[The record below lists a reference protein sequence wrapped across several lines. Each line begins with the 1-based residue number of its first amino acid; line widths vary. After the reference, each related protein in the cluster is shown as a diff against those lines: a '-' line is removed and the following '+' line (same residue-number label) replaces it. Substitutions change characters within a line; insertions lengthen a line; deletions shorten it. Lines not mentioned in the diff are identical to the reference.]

1 MNLITRLFPSAGM
14 YKMRIAALPEM
25 TQLSPRE
32 MYQVL
37 DAYYN
42 KNDLYSLLSEA
53 RYLNSRWTEPLKSL
67 RNPAK
72 RAVEFHVS
80 HLWPGQLPDA
90 LPIAADNKRILEPIE
105 LIWRWSNWGTEKQT
119 VARQF
124 SKYGTMFIKVV
135 QDEQSVYFQDIHPGY
150 VVDFDTDHRGIVTY
164 IRVDIPQTRREND
177 NTVPYTHTEIWDKD
191 QGTYR
196 VWQHKRGVGAG
207 ISELGLPVD
216 SRYISDFGIDFV
228 PFVMA
233 KFFDVGEP
241 RGAGVF
247 TLEIDQ
253 IDELNRKA
261 TRYAQMIFRY
271 NKTLWAL
278 RANMADASGRP
289 LPAPRV
295 SGDSDGTIELG
306 DDRLMK
312 LPGFSELQSLVP
324 NINYTA
330 HLDALNAD
338 IDEVKRDLP
347 ELLYYEVGDSG
358 NISYPTI
365 LRMLAPA
372 IDRVYEARGN
382 AETALKRAQQMAL
395 TMGANAR
402 LTEFKNIGS
411 YDAGD
416 FEHSFEQRDVIRPS
430 EFERAE
436 IGKIY
441 VEMGVPVKTVL
452 RRSGWSE
459 ADLKEMDADKAEQD
473 AAQQRTLASA
483 VLDAQRR
490 MDGGQQSNGLEQGQ
504 GNISQEIDQGTDNE

>member
-14 YKMRIAALPEM
+14 YKMRMAALPEM
-25 TQLSPRE
+25 IQLSPLE

-90 LPIAADNKRILEPIE
+90 LPIATDNERILEPIE
-105 LIWRWSNWGTEKQT
+105 LIWRWSNWATEKQT

-135 QDEQSVYFQDIHPGY
+135 QDEQSVYFQDIHPGH
-150 VVDFDTDHRGIVTY
+150 VIDFDTDHRGIVTY
-164 IRVDIPQTRREND
+164 IRVDIPQARREND
-177 NTVPYTHTEIWDKD
+177 KIVPYTHTEIWDKNE
-191 QGTYR
+191 GTYR
-196 VWQHKRGVGAG
+196 VWQHKRGIGAG
-207 ISELGLPVD
+207 ISELGMPVD
-216 SRYISDFGIDFV
+216 SRYIADFGINFV
-228 PFVMA
+228 PFVVA

-261 TRYAQMIFRY
+261 TRFAQILFRY
-271 NKTLWAL
+271 NKPVHAL
-278 RANMADASGRP
+278 KANMADASGRP

-295 SGDSDGTIELG
+295 SGDDDGTIELG
-306 DDRLMK
+306 DEKLWK
-312 LPGFSELQSLVP
+312 LPGFSELQFLVP
-324 NINYTA
+324 DIKYDA
-330 HLDALNAD
+330 YLSALDAD
-338 IDEVKRDLP
+338 IDELKRDLP

-358 NISYPTI
+358 NISFPTI

-395 TMGANAR
+395 SMGVNAR
-402 LTEFKNIGS
+402 LPDFRNIGS

-416 FEHSFEQRDVIRPS
+416 FEHTFEQRDVIRPS

-436 IGKIY
+436 IGKTY
-441 VEMGVPVKTVL
+441 FEMGVPTKTIL

-459 ADLKEMDADKAEQD
+459 VDLKELDADKAEQD

-483 VLDAQRR
+483 VLDAQRKL
-490 MDGGQQSNGLEQGQ
+490 DSGAASNGLERGQ
-504 GNISQEIDQGTDNE
+504 DNISQEINSGE